1 MELDHVRSFQNAP
14 IARKYDLF
22 FLALLFVLSF
32 ISKLPTLDYPLQ
44 GDSVIYA
51 KLMENIY
58 NGKGYVFQEQAF
70 TKYPPL
76 FSLMSVP
83 FFGLL
88 TNPVLA
94 LKVSAIFWHSLTVCL
109 TYVFARLFLL
119 PRNLSTLASLLVL
132 FNPWYFYY
140 TGVLSLSES
149 LGIFLVVL
157 GLLLFYLKHHY
168 FSGLI
173 FGLSLIT
180 RYTMGVF
187 VIPLLIYYS
196 LPLLKYLFS
205 KKPKQLTTII
215 KEKGKE
221 IRSIIIMTCL
231 TFLPLLIWIVSNV
244 VNKTNLFTQG
254 YTPEVIRFTEEG
266 IFKAIPFFQAL
277 ATFMVIILPLIFL
290 GLVFFILWNFIKL
303 FSPSHEENAKDKK
316 AYFWKICFWAFLIN
330 ILFFSWW
337 ISIEQVFF
345 PFIWERIRFIVPFIP
360 VFTLFALTKPLPLP
374 TTVLKKVFSR
384 KRLGFLTLIIFIMLT
399 SLLSFG
405 AVKDNFDTLY
415 PTRDIYTQR
424 SSHQAEAIHF
434 INQNLELDY
443 DNTPGSVIII
453 GVLSPQSSNEH
464 KNYFLSEHF
473 KESIMYL
480 PVRIDPDEM
489 LKEEVNETLSIH
501 PGVLN
506 QPIYIL
512 SEYSLEETTTL
523 ITEKTTI
530 PLQTLTLVFAT
541 DAEPKVYVYTLA
553 KKR

>member
-1 MELDHVRSFQNAP
+1 MELEHTGSFQKAT
-14 IARKYDLF
+14 AAERYDILF
-22 FLALLFVLSF
+22 LVLLFVLSF
-32 ISKLPTLDYPLQ
+32 ITKIPTLDYPLQ

-51 KLMENIY
+51 ELMENIY
-58 NGKGYVFQEQAF
+58 NGKGYVFQDQAF

-83 FFGLL
+83 FFALF

-94 LKVSAIFWHSLTVCL
+94 LKVSAIFWHSLTICL
-109 TYVFARLFLL
+109 IYVFARLFLL
-119 PRNLSTLASLLVL
+119 PRILSVLASLLVL
-132 FNPWYFYY
+132 FNPWFFYY

-149 LGIFLVVL
+149 LGIFLVML

-221 IRSIIIMTCL
+221 IRRIIIMTFL
-231 TFLPLLIWIVSNV
+231 TFLPLLIWVASNV

-277 ATFMVIILPLIFL
+277 TTFMVVILPLVFL

-303 FSPSHEENAKDKK
+303 FFPSHEENGKDNKT
-316 AYFWKICFWAFLIN
+316 YFWKICFWAFLIN

-374 TTVLKKVFSR
+374 STLFKKIFSR
-384 KRLGFLTLIIFIMLT
+384 KWVGFLTLIIFIMLT

-405 AVKDNFDTLY
+405 VVKDTFDSFY

-424 SSHQAEAIHF
+424 SSHQAEALQF
-434 INQNLELDY
+434 INHNLELNY
-443 DNTPGSVIII
+443 DSKHGSVIII
-453 GVLSPQSSNEH
+453 GVLSPQSGNEH

-501 PGVLN
+501 PEILD

-512 SEYSLEETTTL
+512 SEYSLEETTKI

-530 PLQTLTLVFAT
+530 PLQTITLVFAT
-541 DAEPKVYVYTLA
+541 DAEPKVYVYKLVKQT
-553 KKR
+553 